1 MSDDLVQRAVA
12 QAKAGNRDEARKLAT
27 QVIRTNPDNVAA
39 WVVMAQVVKDRK
51 QAIDCL
57 ENVLRL
63 EPGHPWATIH
73 LGRLKGES
81 QAPAKSTP
89 SRAPE
94 PDPGESGVISM
105 KDLRQRASS
114 TADIDLS
121 DLGDFVQAPPPAAT
135 KGGFG
140 MSLDPLA
147 GTEDWKRP
155 MTETGDFSYSEVRD
169 EMESLRSAG
178 SDKPVRKRRT
188 PWLLFIVVFL
198 LFLVVALVAGA
209 WALDMISLPFLP

>member
-27 QVIRTNPDNVAA
+27 QAIRSDADNVAA

-73 LGRLKGES
+73 LARLKEQS
-81 QAPAKSTP
+81 QTPAKSASP
-89 SRAPE
+89 PE
-94 PDPGESGVISM
+94 PDHDASGVMSM

-121 DLGDFVQAPPPAAT
+121 DLGSFVQAPPPAAASAR
-135 KGGFG
+135 FG

-147 GTEDWKRP
+147 GTEDWNRP
-155 MTETGDFSYSEVRD
+155 LSESGEYRYDEVRD
-169 EMESLRSAG
+169 EFDSLRTAG
-178 SDKPVRKRRT
+178 PAKPARAKRRV
-188 PWLLFIVVFL
+188 PCLLLIIVGLTFTIIGFL
-198 LFLVVALVAGA
+198 AGA
-209 WALDMISLPFLP
+209 YALDMIQLPF

>member
-27 QVIRTNPDNVAA
+27 QAIRSNADNVAA

-73 LGRLKGES
+73 LGRLKEPS
-81 QAPAKSTP
+81 KAPAKSAP
-89 SRAPE
+89 PPE
-94 PDPGESGVISM
+94 PDPDASGVMSM

-121 DLGDFVQAPPPAAT
+121 DLGSFVQAPPPTAA

-147 GTEDWKRP
+147 GTEDWNRP
-155 MTETGDFSYSEVRD
+155 LSENGEYRYDEVRD
-169 EMESLRSAG
+169 EFDSLRTAG
-178 SDKPVRKRRT
+178 PAKPARAKRRT
-188 PWLLFIVVFL
+188 PWLLFVVVFL
-198 LFLVVALVAGA
+198 LGLVAAFLV
-209 WALDMISLPFLP
+209 WAYMRDMLPF